1 MKCTVW
7 SVGCKLWS
15 VSVKRRV
22 ESGECGV
29 WSVNFECGV
38 WRGGSNQPAVQEMMA
53 DREPPLSKNTVF
65 TGAMK
70 RRHS

>member
-22 ESGECGV
+22 ESGSVECGV
-29 WSVNFECGV
+29 
-38 WRGGSNQPAVQEMMA
+38 
-53 DREPPLSKNTVF
+53 
-65 TGAMK
+65 
-70 RRHS
+70 